1 MTAQG
6 QQHSTADELFLPA
19 IHAYLSGFQ
28 VQPVFMVQM
37 PSMESG
43 LVPGSKMESSKL
55 GPLS

>member
-28 VQPVFMVQM
+28 VQPRFYGPDAVLGVW
-37 PSMESG
+37 
-43 LVPGSKMESSKL
+43 SSSRIKN
-55 GPLS
+55 GVE